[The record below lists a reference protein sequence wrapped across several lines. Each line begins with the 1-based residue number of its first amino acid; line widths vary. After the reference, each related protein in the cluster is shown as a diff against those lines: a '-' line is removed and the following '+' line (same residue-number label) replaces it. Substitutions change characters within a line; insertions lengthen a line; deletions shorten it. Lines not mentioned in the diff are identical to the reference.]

1 MQKINIA
8 NSYGVNILGV
18 HIPKNAI
25 YGYWK
30 LASGNTCTY
39 YIKDLEDFE
48 TACPLITA
56 YICWNK
62 STFRLSSIKKN
73 SSFGRYLIKFWSKNI
88 RWGTRA
94 EYPLHA
100 KRVAPKPKCPQTKF
114 LLRISNQEQ
123 IDGRSYADKLAK
135 HKDSETKE
143 WDGTYDEIPFY
154 DNSAYNGWADYR

>member
-1 MQKINIA
+1 MKKINIA
-8 NSYGVNILGV
+8 NSFGVNILGV

-25 YGYWK
+25 YGTWK

-39 YIKDLEDFE
+39 YISDLEDFE
-48 TACPLITA
+48 KMCPLITA
-56 YICWNK
+56 HVCYEK
-62 STFRLSSIKKN
+62 SGFKLASIKKN
-73 SSFGRYLIKFWSKNI
+73 SSFGRFLIKFWTNHIK
-88 RWGTRA
+88 WGTRA

-114 LLRISNQEQ
+114 LLHISNQEQ

-143 WDGTYDEIPFY
+143 WDGTFDEIPFY